1 MNKRANLYLAAL
13 LGATTPL
20 LATPALAAQNYSQAT
35 MQQQNSCKGNVKDS
49 NGEPIIGATIRIE
62 GKTGGTV
69 TDIDGNFTLENV
81 KTGAKI
87 TISSIGCKS
96 KTIVWKGGP
105 IQVTMQNDTNVL
117 QETVVV
123 GYGVQKKANLTGSVS
138 AITAKDIEGVPVAN
152 TATLLQGR
160 MTGVNITMNGA
171 QAGDD
176 NPEIRVRGV
185 GTFGNS
191 NPMVLIDGVEG
202 TLSQLS
208 DISPADIENIS
219 VLKDAAS
226 AAIYGVRA
234 ANGVILITTKKG
246 SAGSI
251 KVNYGGSYSIQSATV
266 LPKLLDSYNW
276 AVMRNEINPG
286 TYDQTAL
293 NKLKDGSDPEHYA
306 NTDWI
311 DEVMQTGH
319 MQQHSLSVSG
329 GSENIQ
335 FMTSINYSDQK
346 GIMKET
352 GVRKLGFRSNVNS
365 KYKRFSFGL
374 NLAGNFND
382 VTAPGRNIGG
392 EGGVM
397 RLISWFARPTVPSR
411 YNNGHYGYVDG
422 SIKDAEA
429 FKNPLEGIYLG
440 YNKNN
445 AWRFN
450 GKATIGIDIYD
461 GLKFQTS
468 YAYTYYNKATK
479 SFSPSG
485 EDARYDAEGNMLKVG
500 SVNNQLTD
508 YRYRE
513 TMWTN
518 ENILTYNKR
527 FGLHTINAL
536 AGHSVIG
543 YDEEGLTA
551 SKQGFPTNNIYELD
565 GGTKNPNTGGNAGA
579 YRLQSFFGRLQYDYD
594 NKYLFEFNI
603 RRDGS
608 SRMPKAHRYAT
619 FPSVSL
625 GWVFTSEKFME
636 EQSKWLFGKLRFSW
650 GKLGNQE
657 IGNYPYTATYAA
669 NGNYYFDQSGTPQA
683 GLIQSSVPNENIK
696 WETTRS
702 VNIGIDLRFFNN
714 KITTS
719 FDWFD
724 RKTSDILM
732 QLSMPGM
739 FLGSLSAPYQNVG
752 EVRNRGWEWSANY
765 QDHSGDFG
773 WYAGFNVTHVKNEI
787 LYMGGLN
794 ERISGSTINRVGD
807 AIGAYYAYKA
817 VGIYR
822 TEADLNR
829 TNAKGEKIMQNG
841 IAPKLGDIM
850 YQDTNND
857 GNITPD
863 DRVIIGNPFPKYSFG
878 FNLGGTWKNFDL
890 STLWQG
896 VTGIYRYN
904 WESTSDW
911 KGNRTDR
918 WLDRWSESNPNG
930 SMPRLG
936 YSLNDSY
943 SSFWLSK
950 ADYLRL
956 KNLEVGYTFNQLAKW
971 GVSKIRVYFAA
982 TNLLTITSLDNYDP
996 EKTGGD
1002 SRNDI
1007 HPNMK
1012 SVSFGV
1018 NINF

>member
-1 MNKRANLYLAAL
+1 
-13 LGATTPL
+13 
-20 LATPALAAQNYSQAT
+20 
-35 MQQQNSCKGNVKDS
+35 
-49 NGEPIIGATIRIE
+49 
-62 GKTGGTV
+62 
-69 TDIDGNFTLENV
+69 
-81 KTGAKI
+81 
-87 TISSIGCKS
+87 
-96 KTIVWKGGP
+96 
-105 IQVTMQNDTNVL
+105 
-117 QETVVV
+117 
-123 GYGVQKKANLTGSVS
+123 
-138 AITAKDIEGVPVAN
+138 
-152 TATLLQGR
+152 
-160 MTGVNITMNGA
+160 
-171 QAGDD
+171 
-176 NPEIRVRGV
+176 
-185 GTFGNS
+185 
-191 NPMVLIDGVEG
+191 
-202 TLSQLS
+202 
-208 DISPADIENIS
+208 
-219 VLKDAAS
+219 
-226 AAIYGVRA
+226 
-234 ANGVILITTKKG
+234 
-246 SAGSI
+246 
-251 KVNYGGSYSIQSATV
+251 
-266 LPKLLDSYNW
+266 
-276 AVMRNEINPG
+276 
-286 TYDQTAL
+286 
-293 NKLKDGSDPEHYA
+293 
-306 NTDWI
+306 
-311 DEVMQTGH
+311 
-319 MQQHSLSVSG
+319 
-329 GSENIQ
+329 
-335 FMTSINYSDQK
+335 
-346 GIMKET
+346 
-352 GVRKLGFRSNVNS
+352 
-365 KYKRFSFGL
+365 
-374 NLAGNFND
+374 
-382 VTAPGRNIGG
+382 
-392 EGGVM
+392 
-397 RLISWFARPTVPSR
+397 
-411 YNNGHYGYVDG
+411 
-422 SIKDAEA
+422 
-429 FKNPLEGIYLG
+429 
-440 YNKNN
+440 
-445 AWRFN
+445 
-450 GKATIGIDIYD
+450 
-461 GLKFQTS
+461 
-468 YAYTYYNKATK
+468 
-479 SFSPSG
+479 
-485 EDARYDAEGNMLKVG
+485 
-500 SVNNQLTD
+500 
-508 YRYRE
+508 
-513 TMWTN
+513 
-518 ENILTYNKR
+518 
-527 FGLHTINAL
+527 
-536 AGHSVIG
+536 
-543 YDEEGLTA
+543 
-551 SKQGFPTNNIYELD
+551 
-565 GGTKNPNTGGNAGA
+565 
-579 YRLQSFFGRLQYDYD
+579 
-594 NKYLFEFNI
+594 
-603 RRDGS
+603 
-608 SRMPKAHRYAT
+608 
-619 FPSVSL
+619 
-625 GWVFTSEKFME
+625 ME

-702 VNIGIDLRFFNN
+702 VNIGIDLGFFNN

-739 FLGSLSAPYQNVG
+739 FLGSLAAPYQNVG

-765 QDHSGDFG
+765 QDHRGDFG

-807 AIGAYYAYKA
+807 AIGSYYAYKA

-996 EKTGGD
+996 EKTSGD
-1002 SRNDI
+1002 SRNDV

>member
-440 YNKNN
+440 YNNNN

-702 VNIGIDLRFFNN
+702 VNIGIDLGFFNN

>member
-1 MNKRANLYLAAL
+1 MNKRANLYLAAI
-13 LGATTPL
+13 LGATIPL
-20 LATPALAAQNYSQAT
+20 FAAPALAAQNYSQAT
-35 MQQQNSCKGNVKDS
+35 MQQQNSCQGNVKDS

-69 TDIDGNFTLENV
+69 TDLDGNFTLENV
-81 KTGAKI
+81 KIGAKI

-96 KTIVWKGGP
+96 KTIIWKGGP
-105 IQVTMQNDTNVL
+105 IHVTMQNDTNVL

-440 YNKNN
+440 YSKNN

-702 VNIGIDLRFFNN
+702 VNIGIDLGFFNN

-765 QDHSGDFG
+765 QDHRGDFS

>member
-1 MNKRANLYLAAL
+1 MNKRANLYLAAI
-13 LGATTPL
+13 LGATIPL
-20 LATPALAAQNYSQAT
+20 FAAPALAAQNYSQAT
-35 MQQQNSCKGNVKDS
+35 MQQQNSCQGNVKDS

-69 TDIDGNFTLENV
+69 TDLDGNFTLENV
-81 KTGAKI
+81 KIGAKI

-96 KTIVWKGGP
+96 KTIIWKGGP
-105 IQVTMQNDTNVL
+105 IHVTMQNDTNVL

-293 NKLKDGSDPEHYA
+293 DKLKDGSDPELYA

-374 NLAGNFND
+374 NLAGNFNA
-382 VTAPGRNIGG
+382 VTAPGRSVGG

-397 RLISWFARPTVPSR
+397 RLISWFARPTVPTR

-429 FKNPLEGIYLG
+429 FKNPLEAIYLG

-445 AWRFN
+445 SWRFN

-702 VNIGIDLRFFNN
+702 VNIGIDLGFFNN

>member
-382 VTAPGRNIGG
+382 ATAPGRNIGG

-702 VNIGIDLRFFNN
+702 VNIGIDLGFFNN

>member
-702 VNIGIDLRFFNN
+702 VNIGIDLGFFNN

-773 WYAGFNVTHVKNEI
+773 WYAGFNVTHVKNKI

-996 EKTGGD
+996 EKTSGD
-1002 SRNDI
+1002 SRNDV

>member
-702 VNIGIDLRFFNN
+702 VNIGIDLGFFNN

-996 EKTGGD
+996 EKTSGD
-1002 SRNDI
+1002 SRNDV